1 MQNVEYGEA
10 TTSSQ
15 LAIKMEFDGFEHFCM
30 VRGEAC
36 GDAQAHIHQVRPAWS
51 PSGPGTGHAGG
62 GKADDSVAVFRLAV

>member
-10 TTSSQ
+10 TNLFAHT
-15 LAIKMEFDGFEHFCM
+15 IKMEFDGFEHFGM

-36 GDAQAHIHQVRPAWS
+36 GDAQAHIHQSGRLVTVRTGA
-51 PSGPGTGHAGG
+51 GHAGG